1 MNTNEIFNMYFGIIE
16 DKRDPYTIKH
26 ELIDILKLVMIAILC
41 GMDELDKI
49 VDYGNNKQEFL
60 EKEGRWSSDCGKRK
74 QAESGT
80 KNRRTGVRISSIEN
94 RAGRKVFWTAFRNHS
109 KGISNAGQERQSCI
123 SEQVQ

>member
-60 EKEGRWSSDCGKRK
+60 EKEFGIKTIPSKSNNNKNIRNDRFKKVRFKCCGNSAKLDKRK
-74 QAESGT
+74 TYTDNDRWKSN
-80 KNRRTGVRISSIEN
+80 KVNRCN
-94 RAGRKVFWTAFRNHS
+94 
-109 KGISNAGQERQSCI
+109 
-123 SEQVQ
+123 